1 MKKKFIQILVLACFF
16 ILPAK
21 AEILSIGLTGTAG
34 MLDADGKETFNGGDT
49 KKAQDLFIAY
59 ASGFVEAHT
68 PVGIRI
74 GLSYVPYG
82 IDSDTTESIRIND
95 NGTGDGDVSNKVSV
109 SVEDL
114 ASLYLSYHLDAGFGE
129 FFLKA
134 GMMHGELKTE
144 EKLGTGSS
152 YSDEFLEGTFFGA
165 GMDKDLG
172 NGVFVRGEAVV
183 TDFDDIKTTSKGSKN
198 VNTITVSGLGGVNAS
213 LSVGKSF

>member
-49 KKAQDLFIAY
+49 TKSQDLFIAY

-68 PVGIRI
+68 PVGIRV
-74 GLSYVPYG
+74 GLSYVPYAL
-82 IDSDTTESIRIND
+82 DSDTTESVHISKTAEQQ
-95 NGTGDGDVSNKVSV
+95 GTGEGDITNKVSA
-109 SVEDL
+109 SIEDL
-114 ASLYLSYHLDAGFGE
+114 ASLYLSYHMDAGYGE

-134 GMMHGELKTE
+134 GLMHGDLKTT

-152 YSDEFLEGTFFGA
+152 YPDATLEGHFFWSWYGQR
-165 GMDKDLG
+165 
-172 NGVFVRGEAVV
+172 FR
-183 TDFDDIKTTSKGSKN
+183 
-198 VNTITVSGLGGVNAS
+198 
-213 LSVGKSF
+213 

>member
-49 KKAQDLFIAY
+49 KKSQDLFIAY

-82 IDSDTTESIRIND
+82 IDSDDSESIRIND
-95 NGTGDGDVSNKVSV
+95 NGTGEGDVSNKVSV
-109 SVEDL
+109 SVQDL

-129 FFLKA
+129 FFVKA
-134 GMMHGELKTE
+134 GMMHGELKNRR
-144 EKLGTGSS
+144 KIRNRIII
-152 YSDEFLEGTFFGA
+152 F
-165 GMDKDLG
+165 
-172 NGVFVRGEAVV
+172 
-183 TDFDDIKTTSKGSKN
+183 
-198 VNTITVSGLGGVNAS
+198 
-213 LSVGKSF
+213 